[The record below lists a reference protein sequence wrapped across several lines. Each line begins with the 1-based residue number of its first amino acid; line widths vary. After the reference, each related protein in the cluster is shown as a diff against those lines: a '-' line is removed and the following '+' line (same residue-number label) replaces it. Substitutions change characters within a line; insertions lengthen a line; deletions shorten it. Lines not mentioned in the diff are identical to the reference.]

1 MMIEMGSKR
10 SSSRWNGF
18 VISRHR
24 DETSLSAPV
33 GLILLV
39 VGVAVACAAP
49 PTPRALVLDITN
61 DLGRTVLEIRRKP
74 CGDLELA
81 FVPIKD
87 SRLAAGQTHGIVL
100 PPTCVDLV
108 AFDVRG
114 RIVGE
119 QRGLKMLPGARW
131 VLRR

>member
-1 MMIEMGSKR
+1 
-10 SSSRWNGF
+10 
-18 VISRHR
+18 
-24 DETSLSAPV
+24 
-33 GLILLV
+33 LILLV
-39 VGVAVACAAP
+39 VGVAVACAGP

-81 FVPIKD
+81 FVSIKD
-87 SRLAAGQTHGIVL
+87 SRLAPGQTHGIVL